1 MEQEVTQLKEEYEQQ
16 RQENVKE
23 MNELKNDHVRQL
35 EASKIEFEK
44 EIQEMRDKIEDAE
57 ESARKI
63 DELKQEIKNLTD
75 IRISLENE
83 LNGTKESL
91 VQESSKSQVSLV

>member
-1 MEQEVTQLKEEYEQQ
+1 MEQEITQLNEECEQQ
-16 RQENVKE
+16 RQENLKE

-35 EASKIEFEK
+35 EASKKEFEK
-44 EIQEMRDKIEDAE
+44 EIQEMRDKLEDSE

-91 VQESSKSQVSLV
+91 VQESSKSRVSLV